1 MSIQALF
8 DVWPLLVA
16 LAAVAIPAITS
27 HVRVRDLL
35 SNNSWEKR
43 EERIRRDTLHDKLL
57 EDVRQ
62 DLSGL
67 GKAMRQSHAECREDL
82 AELRRKINGK
92 VNGPKPGK

>member
-8 DVWPLLVA
+8 DVWPLLIAVI
-16 LAAVAIPAITS
+16 AVAIPAITS

-43 EERIRRDTLHDKLL
+43 EARIKRDTLHDKLL
-57 EDVRQ
+57 EDMRK

-82 AELRRKINGK
+82 AELRSK
-92 VNGPKPGK
+92 VNGKALNDKTSK